1 MEEIVEKILKQTYK
15 NKKEFLETKQQELKR
30 VQKAR
35 EGYLI
40 EIAEEKQY
48 VLFLN
53 RMLDEQNDEVLR
65 KQLQKTI
72 KDVEKSLSYED
83 LQLQQYEEDSKRIQ
97 AFVDIYQEQVES
109 FEKYLKQ
116 EGVMIDE

>member
-15 NKKEFLETKQQELKR
+15 NKKEFLETKQQELEHVR
-30 VQKAR
+30 KAR
-35 EGYLI
+35 EDYMI

-48 VLFLN
+48 VSFLKG
-53 RMLDEQNDEVLR
+53 LLGEQDDEVLQ

-83 LQLQQYEEDSKRIQ
+83 LQLEQYEENSNRIQ
-97 AFVDIYQEQVES
+97 WYVDIYQEQVES
-109 FEKYLKQ
+109 FERYLKQ
-116 EGVMIDE
+116 EGLMINE